1 MNVSSSITNKEES
14 KNVPSKREGQEKV
27 LIIESDMDDD
37 MQIAAIEIASK
48 DYHISNLGNHE
59 IAQKLKDTF
68 ESKYYPTWNC
78 IVGKSFGCKINAQK
92 KHYLCFQIGS
102 RTVILYKFR

>member
-1 MNVSSSITNKEES
+1 MSNSNNEKSISSKVEN
-14 KNVPSKREGQEKV
+14 QDKV
-27 LIIESDMDDD
+27 LIIDSDMDDD

-59 IAQKLKDTF
+59 IAQKLKETF
-68 ESKYYPTWNC
+68 ESKYYPTWNG
-78 IVGKSFGCKINAQK
+78 IVGKNFDCKINAQK
-92 KHYLCFQIGS
+92 NHYLCFQIGS

>member
-1 MNVSSSITNKEES
+1 MNAMNASGSINENKSST
-14 KNVPSKREGQEKV
+14 SKREGQEKV
-27 LIIESDMDDD
+27 LILESDMDDD

-59 IAQKLKDTF
+59 IAQKLKETF

-92 KHYLCFQIGS
+92 KHYLCFQIGN

>member
-48 DYHISNLGNHE
+48 DYHISNLGNM
-59 IAQKLKDTF
+59 K
-68 ESKYYPTWNC
+68 
-78 IVGKSFGCKINAQK
+78 
-92 KHYLCFQIGS
+92 
-102 RTVILYKFR
+102 

>member
-1 MNVSSSITNKEES
+1 MSNSNNEKSISSKEE
-14 KNVPSKREGQEKV
+14 NQDKV
-27 LIIESDMDDD
+27 LLIDSDMDDD
-37 MQIAAIEIASK
+37 MKLTAFEIASK

-59 IAQKLKDTF
+59 IAQKLKETF

-78 IVGKSFGCKINAQK
+78 IVGKNFGCKINAQK
-92 KHYLCFQIGS
+92 NHYLCFKIGS

>member
-1 MNVSSSITNKEES
+1 MSNSNNEKSISSKVEN
-14 KNVPSKREGQEKV
+14 QDKV
-27 LIIESDMDDD
+27 LIIDSDMDDD

-59 IAQKLKDTF
+59 IAQKLKETF

-92 KHYLCFQIGS
+92 KHYLCFQIGDK
-102 RTVILYKFR
+102 TVILYKFR

>member
-1 MNVSSSITNKEES
+1 MNASGSINENKSST
-14 KNVPSKREGQEKV
+14 SKREGQEKV
-27 LIIESDMDDD
+27 LIIEIIESDMDDD

-59 IAQKLKDTF
+59 IAQKLKETF

-92 KHYLCFQIGS
+92 KHYLCFQIGN

>member
-1 MNVSSSITNKEES
+1 MNAMNASGSINENKSST
-14 KNVPSKREGQEKV
+14 SKREGQEKV

-59 IAQKLKDTF
+59 IAQKLKETF

-92 KHYLCFQIGS
+92 KHYLCFQIGN